1 MDTENQENT
10 QEIEQIETPKNLKL
24 LIACADPELDTINL
38 IQQMGIEVER
48 FSLTEGLQNPQDA
61 FSLKQ
66 LKPVLEHAFSADFDL
81 ILALDSRNNKFALA
95 LKPTPKDPFTLLTFH
110 QLSTLIAGLLIEAKT
125 DISCQKSIF
134 ITETITK
141 IFEREEKSIKT
152 LTDLHSPLSETILLG
167 NGESVLYLSENS
179 EMMLS
184 GKDNS
189 LQYLVEQVMA
199 KALELHESQKNL
211 FDKLMEL
218 FSNYGFRKEKLMTGD
233 MSSPS
238 QKKFFQKILDTLKK
252 KTPEIIA
259 GCAILS
265 VTDLAKGTSKSKI
278 SGRVTPSELPEMSGV
293 KVFLSNGVSFIMTPS
308 AEKIVYFMSIEGSM
322 TKKEDYIKIS
332 SSFDT
337 RMVKFIS
344 ELNRV

>member
-10 QEIEQIETPKNLKL
+10 QEIEQIETPRNLKL
-24 LIACADPELDTINL
+24 LIACADPELDTIQM
-38 IQQMGIEVER
+38 IEKMGIEVER
-48 FSLTEGLQNPQDA
+48 FSLTEGLQNPQDT

-66 LKPVLEHAFSADFDL
+66 LKPALEHALSADFDL
-81 ILALDSRNNKFALA
+81 ILAIDSRTNKFALA
-95 LKPTPKDPFTLLTFH
+95 LKPVPKDPFVLLTFH
-110 QLSTLIAGLLIEAKT
+110 QLSTLIAGLLIEVKT

-134 ITETITK
+134 VTETITK
-141 IFEREEKSIKT
+141 IFEKAEKSVKT
-152 LTDLHSPLSETILLG
+152 YAELYSPLRETILHG
-167 NGESVLYLSENS
+167 NGEEVLYLSENS
-179 EMMLS
+179 EMMVS
-184 GKDNS
+184 GQENS
-189 LQYLVEQVMA
+189 LLFLVEQLISSAV
-199 KALELHESQKNL
+199 EQHDSQKNL

-238 QKKFFQKILDTLKK
+238 QKKFFLKILDTLKK

-293 KVFLSNGVSFIMTPS
+293 KVFLSNGVSFIMTPI

-322 TKKEDYIKIS
+322 AKKEDYIKIS
-332 SSFDT
+332 NSFDT

>member
-1 MDTENQENT
+1 MDTENQPNT
-10 QEIEQIETPKNLKL
+10 QEIEQIETPRNLKL
-24 LIACADPELDTINL
+24 LIACADPESEMINK

-48 FSLTEGLQNPQDA
+48 FSLPEGIQNPQDA

-66 LKPVLEHAFSADFDL
+66 LKPVLAHGLTADSDL
-81 ILALDSRNNKFALA
+81 ILALDSRNNKFAIA
-95 LKPTPKDPFTLLTFH
+95 LKPAPKDPFVLLTFH
-110 QLSTLIAGLLIEAKT
+110 QLSTLIAGLLIGLKT
-125 DISCQKSIF
+125 DITCQKSIF
-134 ITETITK
+134 VTETITK
-141 IFEREEKSIKT
+141 IFERAEKSIQT
-152 LTDLHSPLSETILLG
+152 YTELYSPLRETILPG
-167 NGESVLYLSENS
+167 NGEEVLYLSENS

-184 GKDNS
+184 GQDNS
-189 LQYLVEQVMA
+189 LQYLVEQVLI
-199 KALELHESQKNL
+199 KAIELHEARKSL

-218 FSNYGFRKEKLMTGD
+218 FQNYGFRKEKLMTGD

-238 QKKFFQKILDTLKK
+238 QKKFFLKIMDTLKK

-278 SGRVTPSELPEMSGV
+278 SGRVTPSEFPEMNAV
-293 KVFLSNGVSFIMTPS
+293 KVFLSNGVSFIMTPIG
-308 AEKIVYFMSIEGSM
+308 EKIVYFMSIEGSM
-322 TKKEDYIKIS
+322 AKKEDYIKINGT
-332 SSFDT
+332 FDT